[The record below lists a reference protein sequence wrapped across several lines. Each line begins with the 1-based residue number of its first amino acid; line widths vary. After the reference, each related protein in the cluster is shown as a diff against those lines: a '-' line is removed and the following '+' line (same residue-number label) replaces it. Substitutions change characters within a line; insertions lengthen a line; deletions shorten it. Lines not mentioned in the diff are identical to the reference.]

1 MIKKCFFTI
10 KKRKF
15 SLSIFYLFFRHETI
29 QARRRQIFA
38 EFHNAR
44 SSLAHSVTRSASL
57 LMHRYKDIR
66 EHLNM
71 LQNTIINQLSTH
83 EKMLLAEMQR
93 LKDVIGLESQIRTTK
108 EYNAI
113 PFFSFVKAASAIASN
128 SCKHQNYN
136 IDQQIPM
143 LNIRVEAKM
152 PDLCSFLTNFG
163 AIYVNNSLTKP
174 KSKFDNMVMPIFDAV
189 PKINTE
195 NNSKS
200 FGYSLRMLDG
210 KKHVVVDQEEVKRK
224 VKRIEDPEELRIRCE
239 QLENEVIYYKA
250 LAAHLESELENKRL
264 PEQIPST
271 SKGISNNHQPNRPVM
286 STQQQQLL
294 QQLKNHASLQNI
306 SQINKITNPHHT
318 SKRQGMTSYTNSGL
332 PTSPAMQFA
341 NQEIQS
347 SLPGSPQL
355 NVMSRQSG
363 SSAQSPITP
372 THMIPPN
379 LLFTRPPN
387 VNLNEWRM
395 QCLQILRQQAPNL
408 PQFNTTIKNQ
418 MAQLSPFPS
427 VAVPASTQQGLMQNS
442 PQAVQS
448 PLISRSGS
456 IPKVIDTAR
465 ISVCF

>member
-1 MIKKCFFTI
+1 
-10 KKRKF
+10 
-15 SLSIFYLFFRHETI
+15 
-29 QARRRQIFA
+29 
-38 EFHNAR
+38 
-44 SSLAHSVTRSASL
+44 
-57 LMHRYKDIR
+57 
-66 EHLNM
+66 
-71 LQNTIINQLSTH
+71 
-83 EKMLLAEMQR
+83 
-93 LKDVIGLESQIRTTK
+93 
-108 EYNAI
+108 
-113 PFFSFVKAASAIASN
+113 
-128 SCKHQNYN
+128 
-136 IDQQIPM
+136 
-143 LNIRVEAKM
+143 
-152 PDLCSFLTNFG
+152 
-163 AIYVNNSLTKP
+163 
-174 KSKFDNMVMPIFDAV
+174 
-189 PKINTE
+189 
-195 NNSKS
+195 
-200 FGYSLRMLDG
+200 
-210 KKHVVVDQEEVKRK
+210 
-224 VKRIEDPEELRIRCE
+224 
-239 QLENEVIYYKA
+239 
-250 LAAHLESELENKRL
+250 
-264 PEQIPST
+264 
-271 SKGISNNHQPNRPVM
+271 
-286 STQQQQLL
+286 
-294 QQLKNHASLQNI
+294 
-306 SQINKITNPHHT
+306 
-318 SKRQGMTSYTNSGL
+318 
-332 PTSPAMQFA
+332 MQFA